1 VIPDITRTV
10 KSTEVHTPLAF
21 VSVEDTSK
29 PADQKKALRGQVRIY
44 DLTKGRQV
52 GCLLAE
58 VRFSDLSHTPPCPD
72 DNLHTSYN
80 S

>member
-1 VIPDITRTV
+1 MIPNITRTL
-10 KSTEVHTPLAF
+10 KSTEVQTPSAF

-29 PADQKKALRGQVRIY
+29 PTNKKKALHGQIRIY

-58 VRFSDLSHTPPCPD
+58 VRFSDFTHSLVQKRIYDKFQC
-72 DNLHTSYN
+72 
-80 S
+80 

>member
-10 KSTEVHTPLAF
+10 KSTEVHTPFAF
-21 VSVEDTSK
+21 LSVEDTSK

-44 DLTKGRQV
+44 DLAKGRQV

-58 VRFSDLSHTPPCPD
+58 VRFSAFNYTFPCSGENFCNP
-72 DNLHTSYN
+72 
-80 S
+80 